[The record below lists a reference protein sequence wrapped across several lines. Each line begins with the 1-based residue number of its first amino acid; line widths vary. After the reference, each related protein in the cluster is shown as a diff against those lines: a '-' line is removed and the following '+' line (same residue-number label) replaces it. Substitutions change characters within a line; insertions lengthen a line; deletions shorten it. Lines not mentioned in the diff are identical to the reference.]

1 MTLSRLEEQLV
12 GLQPA
17 SDDELAARILC
28 ALETRH
34 CPVPLPTQV
43 FAQVAQPTQHTS
55 CFASGLPI
63 LTGIAGGLIGAAVM
77 FFAVTFFMPPRV
89 EIREVVRFVPVA
101 AAGLRAA
108 DEKVNVDK
116 VAEENLRATEA
127 EAADK
132 PADKPKPTEPSPR
145 SKPQESREL
154 PWVLAWLS
162 PIFSRDAVADLRA
175 ADMMHD
181 LDAML
186 EQRARLARNA
196 VNMEPR
202 PQFVRFERDNSP
214 PSEFS
219 PIHYREMMDQ
229 MSL

>member
-1 MTLSRLEEQLV
+1 MTRSRLEEQLAALV
-12 GLQPA
+12 PVQ
-17 SDDELAARILC
+17 DDALAERILC
-28 ALETRH
+28 AAEAGQS
-34 CPVPLPTQV
+34 PLPVKTRM
-43 FAQVAQPTQHTS
+43 FAKTVQSTQHTS

-77 FFAVTFFMPPRV
+77 FFTVTFFIPPRA
-89 EIREVVRFVPVA
+89 EIREVVRYEKVA
-101 AAGLRAA
+101 ADPVTVAQVTEEKAA
-108 DEKVNVDK
+108 AEKG
-116 VAEENLRATEA
+116 AEENLRA
-127 EAADK
+127 ADQ
-132 PADKPKPTEPSPR
+132 PNEKPKPTEPPPK
-145 SKPQESREL
+145 SKPQEVQKL
-154 PWVLAWLS
+154 PWVLAWLP
-162 PIFSRDAVADLRA
+162 PIFNRDAVADLRT

-181 LDAML
+181 LDAMI